1 MDIEA
6 ELQQKRTEL
15 ESIRSSI
22 NKLLSNGGVAS
33 YAAGG
38 STVSYRTLP
47 ELRAEER
54 KILDAID
61 SLERIKLGKQQSN
74 FITSSFRV
82 M

>member
-1 MDIEA
+1 MDIEV
-6 ELQQKRTEL
+6 ELQQKRLEL
-15 ESIRSSI
+15 TGVRLSI

-38 STVSYRTLP
+38 STVSYRSLP

-61 SLERIKLGKQQSN
+61 SLERIKSGKQQSN

>member
-1 MDIEA
+1 MDIEE
-6 ELQQKRTEL
+6 ELQQKRAEL

-22 NKLLSNGGVAS
+22 SKLLSNGGVAS

-38 STVSYRTLP
+38 STVGYRNLP

-54 KILDAID
+54 KILAAID
-61 SLERIKLGKQQSN
+61 SLERIKSGKQQSN
-74 FITSSFRV
+74 FITSSFKV